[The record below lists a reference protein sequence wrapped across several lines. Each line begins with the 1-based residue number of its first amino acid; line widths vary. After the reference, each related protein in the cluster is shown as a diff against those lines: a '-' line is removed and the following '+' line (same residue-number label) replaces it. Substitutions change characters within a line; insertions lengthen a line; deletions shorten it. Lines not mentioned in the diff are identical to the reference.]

1 MLLGEARII
10 GELDLDDARRQIG
23 RVLRCDNPRL
33 LSQARL
39 LGAQLARLEAQ
50 TVFTEVL
57 RRWPDY
63 RVLDGVEGEE
73 STLLRATAKL
83 PILLQP

>member
-1 MLLGEARII
+1 MFGDTADRFDVTRSPNPHLSFGI
-10 GELDLDDARRQIG
+10 GEHF
-23 RVLRCDNPRL
+23 C
-33 LSQARL
+33 